1 MKKLRVLAALT
12 VVALSL
18 TVYATI
24 AFAQSVPMLFTG
36 TATLNGTPAASGST
50 VEAYSAANALVGSAK
65 TGDSGQAANAFTM
78 AINNPALEDADV
90 TFYLILAGGV
100 KSPAAGVKAKYD
112 AVGGPGRANVV
123 IAALSA
129 QPTVTVTSTPGPV
142 GDYMFSSTMLVGMIG
157 GGLLLLATGGMMLRR
172 KHSA

>member
-1 MKKLRVLAALT
+1 M
-12 VVALSL
+12 VALSL

-123 IAALSA
+123 IAAVSA
-129 QPTVTVTSTPGPV
+129 QPTVTTTPGPV